1 MGFKM
6 NAVIHR
12 GNDYENSLRT
22 FQNKRFGYLE
32 QEIRAFDVET
42 LRLLLYD
49 LQKRGRTIE
58 TLTGWRY
65 NQTVRRTTMM
75 KNKTKQ

>member
-1 MGFKM
+1 MDFKM

-12 GNDYENSLRT
+12 GNDYENSLHT
-22 FQNKRFGYLE
+22 FQNKRVEYLE

-42 LRLLLYD
+42 LRLLLSD

-58 TLTGWRY
+58 TLTG
-65 NQTVRRTTMM
+65 VAI
-75 KNKTKQ
+75 

>member
-1 MGFKM
+1 MDFKI

-12 GNDYENSLRT
+12 GNDYENSLHT
-22 FQNKRFGYLE
+22 FQNKRVEYLE

-42 LRLLLYD
+42 LRLLLSD

-58 TLTGWRY
+58 TVTGMA
-65 NQTVRRTTMM
+65 V
-75 KNKTKQ
+75 

>member
-1 MGFKM
+1 MEFKM

-32 QEIRAFDVET
+32 QEW
-42 LRLLLYD
+42 
-49 LQKRGRTIE
+49 TIF
-58 TLTGWRY
+58 
-65 NQTVRRTTMM
+65 
-75 KNKTKQ
+75 NKVDK

>member
-22 FQNKRFGYLE
+22 FQNKRVEYLE

-42 LRLLLYD
+42 LRLLLSD
-49 LQKRGRTIE
+49 LQKRGCTIE
-58 TLTGWRY
+58 TLTGMA
-65 NQTVRRTTMM
+65 V
-75 KNKTKQ
+75 

>member
-1 MGFKM
+1 MDFKM

-22 FQNKRFGYLE
+22 FQNKRVEYLE

-42 LRLLLYD
+42 LRLLLSD
-49 LQKRGRTIE
+49 LKKRGHTIE
-58 TLTGWRY
+58 TLTRIAI
-65 NQTVRRTTMM
+65 
-75 KNKTKQ
+75 

>member
-1 MGFKM
+1 MDFKM

-12 GNDYENSLRT
+12 GNDYENSLCT
-22 FQNKRFGYLE
+22 FQNKRVEYLE

-42 LRLLLYD
+42 LRSLLSD

-58 TLTGWRY
+58 TVTGIA
-65 NQTVRRTTMM
+65 V
-75 KNKTKQ
+75 

>member
-1 MGFKM
+1 MDFKM

-22 FQNKRFGYLE
+22 FQNKRMEYLE
-32 QEIRAFDVET
+32 QEIRAFDAET
-42 LRLLLYD
+42 LRLLLYG

-58 TLTGWRY
+58 TLTG
-65 NQTVRRTTMM
+65 VAI
-75 KNKTKQ
+75 

>member
-1 MGFKM
+1 MDFKM
-6 NAVIHR
+6 NAVIHS

-22 FQNKRFGYLE
+22 FQNKRMEYLE

-58 TLTGWRY
+58 TLKG
-65 NQTVRRTTMM
+65 VAI
-75 KNKTKQ
+75 

>member
-1 MGFKM
+1 MVFKM

-22 FQNKRFGYLE
+22 FQNKRVEYLG

-42 LRLLLYD
+42 LRLLLSD
-49 LQKRGRTIE
+49 LQKRGHTIE
-58 TLTGWRY
+58 TLTGMA
-65 NQTVRRTTMM
+65 V
-75 KNKTKQ
+75 

>member
-1 MGFKM
+1 MDFKM
-6 NAVIHR
+6 NAVIHS

-22 FQNKRFGYLE
+22 FQNKRMEYLE

-49 LQKRGRTIE
+49 LQNRGRTIE
-58 TLTGWRY
+58 TLTGVAR
-65 NQTVRRTTMM
+65 
-75 KNKTKQ
+75 

>member
-32 QEIRAFDVET
+32 QEIRAFDSET

-58 TLTGWRY
+58 TLTGMA
-65 NQTVRRTTMM
+65 V
-75 KNKTKQ
+75 

>member
-1 MGFKM
+1 MDFKM

-12 GNDYENSLRT
+12 GNDYENSLRA
-22 FQNKRFGYLE
+22 FQNKRMEYLE

-58 TLTGWRY
+58 TLTG
-65 NQTVRRTTMM
+65 VAI
-75 KNKTKQ
+75 

>member
-1 MGFKM
+1 MEFKL

-49 LQKRGRTIE
+49 IQKRGRTIE
-58 TLTGWRY
+58 TLTGMA
-65 NQTVRRTTMM
+65 V
-75 KNKTKQ
+75 

>member
-1 MGFKM
+1 MDFKM

-22 FQNKRFGYLE
+22 FQNKRAEYLE

-42 LRLLLYD
+42 LRLLLSD
-49 LQKRGRTIE
+49 LQKRGHTLE
-58 TLTGWRY
+58 TLTGMA
-65 NQTVRRTTMM
+65 V
-75 KNKTKQ
+75 

>member
-1 MGFKM
+1 MGFNM

-58 TLTGWRY
+58 TLTGMA
-65 NQTVRRTTMM
+65 V
-75 KNKTKQ
+75 

>member
-1 MGFKM
+1 MNFKM

-12 GNDYENSLRT
+12 GNDYEISLRT
-22 FQNKRFGYLE
+22 FQNKRAEYHE

-42 LRLLLYD
+42 LRLLLST

-58 TLTGWRY
+58 TVTGIA
-65 NQTVRRTTMM
+65 V
-75 KNKTKQ
+75 

>member
-32 QEIRAFDVET
+32 QEIRAFDVEI

-58 TLTGWRY
+58 TLTGMA
-65 NQTVRRTTMM
+65 V
-75 KNKTKQ
+75 

>member
-1 MGFKM
+1 MDFKM

-12 GNDYENSLRT
+12 GNDYENSLHT
-22 FQNKRFGYLE
+22 FQNKRVEYLE
-32 QEIRAFDVET
+32 QEIHSFDSET

-58 TLTGWRY
+58 TVTGIA
-65 NQTVRRTTMM
+65 V
-75 KNKTKQ
+75 

>member
-42 LRLLLYD
+42 LLLLLYD

-58 TLTGWRY
+58 TLTGMA
-65 NQTVRRTTMM
+65 V
-75 KNKTKQ
+75 

>member
-1 MGFKM
+1 MEFKI

-12 GNDYENSLRT
+12 GNNYENSLRT
-22 FQNKRFGYLE
+22 FQNKRVEYLE

-42 LRLLLYD
+42 LHLLLSD

-58 TLTGWRY
+58 TLTGMA
-65 NQTVRRTTMM
+65 V
-75 KNKTKQ
+75 

>member
-1 MGFKM
+1 MDFKM

-22 FQNKRFGYLE
+22 FQNKRVEYLE
-32 QEIRAFDVET
+32 QEIHAFDSET

-49 LQKRGRTIE
+49 LQKRLRG
-58 TLTGWRY
+58 
-65 NQTVRRTTMM
+65 
-75 KNKTKQ
+75 

>member
-1 MGFKM
+1 MDFKM

-22 FQNKRFGYLE
+22 FQNKRAEYLE

-42 LRLLLYD
+42 LRLFLSD
-49 LQKRGRTIE
+49 LQKRGHTIE
-58 TLTGWRY
+58 TLTGMA
-65 NQTVRRTTMM
+65 V
-75 KNKTKQ
+75 

>member
-22 FQNKRFGYLE
+22 FKNKRFGYLE

-58 TLTGWRY
+58 TLTGMA
-65 NQTVRRTTMM
+65 V
-75 KNKTKQ
+75 

>member
-1 MGFKM
+1 MDFKM

-12 GNDYENSLRT
+12 GNDYENSLHT
-22 FQNKRFGYLE
+22 FQNKRVEYLE

-42 LRLLLYD
+42 LRLLLSD

-58 TLTGWRY
+58 TVTGMA
-65 NQTVRRTTMM
+65 V
-75 KNKTKQ
+75 